1 MDTWEFKV
9 VGINIESTPP
19 VSIEKDSQQFTEVS
33 KEYLEREFSD
43 YYNKKKSSNLA
54 LQCQMLINIYGK
66 NGWEHYFQGQ
76 ASNQVLF
83 YFKKKHEN
91 IDNQVDSQSLLPEDE
106 ALLQSLDPLQKP

>member
-43 YYNKKKSSNLA
+43 YYNKKK
-54 LQCQMLINIYGK
+54 
-66 NGWEHYFQGQ
+66 
-76 ASNQVLF
+76 
-83 YFKKKHEN
+83 
-91 IDNQVDSQSLLPEDE
+91 
-106 ALLQSLDPLQKP
+106 